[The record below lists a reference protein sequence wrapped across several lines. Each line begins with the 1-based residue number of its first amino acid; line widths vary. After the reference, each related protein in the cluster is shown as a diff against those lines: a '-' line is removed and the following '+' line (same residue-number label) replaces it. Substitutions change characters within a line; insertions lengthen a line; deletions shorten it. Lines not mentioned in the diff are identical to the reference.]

1 MRGKPPISPNST
13 RWYNT
18 INHYQLVA
26 DIVRMVQPLV
36 AEPVD
41 DDDDED
47 DEDDEELIA
56 DAMDVLEKTPDED
69 WLDWK
74 EVKAE
79 LMRAEAAGELPD

>member
-1 MRGKPPISPNST
+1 
-13 RWYNT
+13 
-18 INHYQLVA
+18 
-26 DIVRMVQPLV
+26 MVQPLV

-41 DDDDED
+41 DDD

>member
-47 DEDDEELIA
+47 DEELIA
-56 DAMDVLEKTPDED
+56 DAMDILEKTPDDD

-74 EVKAE
+74 DVKAE